1 MVDAV
6 SSLHSHLSQNLTGSS
21 NSTSL
26 SPLISHLA
34 PLILD
39 TSSQVRSALLEL
51 FEHLSPGVV
60 PKEAL
65 QAHLPMLLLYIQSA
79 MTHIQSDI
87 RSQSTKFL
95 AWILDVGGTEV
106 VKASWTKIL
115 ATYAVLLGWTT
126 DGREKARIQLDRGS
140 SMIGNVMVTN
150 RHVSILYLLLSRGI
164 SDVSASKPSRPKH
177 LNYNAA
183 KLTTLQHPLIE
194 CYLLPT
200 HSAPFAHLN
209 LLSSTTTDPQISS
222 HDITSRRVQFSC
234 NYLKPLL
241 IYLHDLSA
249 ELVPSDLS
257 RQPNQDV
264 VDDLR
269 ITIVRILGLVM
280 QAHVDVESDEQQTKA
295 WEKDWRRCI
304 SKVSSLIEAR
314 SRREGSRR
322 LAREWELT
330 GIGNLL

>member
-1 MVDAV
+1 
-6 SSLHSHLSQNLTGSS
+6 
-21 NSTSL
+21 
-26 SPLISHLA
+26 
-34 PLILD
+34 
-39 TSSQVRSALLEL
+39 
-51 FEHLSPGVV
+51 
-60 PKEAL
+60 
-65 QAHLPMLLLYIQSA
+65 MLLLYIQSA

-95 AWILDVGGTEV
+95 AWILDIGGTEV
-106 VKASWTKIL
+106 VKTSWTKVL
-115 ATYAVLLGWTT
+115 ATYAVLLGWTA
-126 DGREKARIQLDRGS
+126 DGREKASIQLDRGS

-150 RHVSILYLLLSRGI
+150 RHVSILYSLLSLG
-164 SDVSASKPSRPKH
+164 VSEVPVSKRSRPKL
-177 LNYNAA
+177 LNYNAT
-183 KLTTLQHPLIE
+183 KLTPLQHPRIE

-209 LLSSTTTDPQISS
+209 LFSSTTNESRVSS
-222 HDITSRRVQFSC
+222 YDITSRRIQFSS

-269 ITIVRILGLVM
+269 IAIVRILGLVK
-280 QAHVDVESDEQQTKA
+280 QAHVDVESDEQQSKA

-314 SRREGSRR
+314 SCSEGSRR
-322 LAREWELT
+322 LAREWEMT
-330 GIGNLL
+330 CISDLL

>member
-1 MVDAV
+1 
-6 SSLHSHLSQNLTGSS
+6 
-21 NSTSL
+21 
-26 SPLISHLA
+26 
-34 PLILD
+34 
-39 TSSQVRSALLEL
+39 
-51 FEHLSPGVV
+51 
-60 PKEAL
+60 
-65 QAHLPMLLLYIQSA
+65 MLLLYIQSA

-95 AWILDVGGTEV
+95 GWLLDIGGTEI
-106 VKASWTKIL
+106 VKASWTKVL
-115 ATYAVLLGWTT
+115 ATYAGLLGWT

-140 SMIGNVMVTN
+140 SMVGNVMVTN
-150 RHVSILYLLLSRGI
+150 RHVSILYSLLARGI
-164 SDVSASKPSRPKH
+164 SEISASKPSRPKL
-177 LNYNAA
+177 LNYNTTR
-183 KLTTLQHPLIE
+183 LTTLQHPRIE

-209 LLSSTTTDPQISS
+209 LFSSSTTDPQVSS
-222 HDITSRRVQFSC
+222 HDITSRRIQFSS

-269 ITIVRILGLVM
+269 ISIVRILGLVKE
-280 QAHVDVESDEQQTKA
+280 AHVDVESDEQQTKA

-314 SRREGSRR
+314 SRSEGSRR
-322 LAREWELT
+322 LAREWEMT

>member
-1 MVDAV
+1 
-6 SSLHSHLSQNLTGSS
+6 
-21 NSTSL
+21 
-26 SPLISHLA
+26 
-34 PLILD
+34 
-39 TSSQVRSALLEL
+39 VRSALLEL

-65 QAHLPMLLLYIQSA
+65 QAHVPMLLLYIQSA

-95 AWILDVGGTEV
+95 GWLLDIGGTEI
-106 VKASWTKIL
+106 VKASWTKVL
-115 ATYAVLLGWTT
+115 ATYAGLLGWT

-140 SMIGNVMVTN
+140 SMVGNVMVTN
-150 RHVSILYLLLSRGI
+150 RHVSILYSLLSRGI
-164 SDVSASKPSRPKH
+164 SEISASKPSRPKL
-177 LNYNAA
+177 LNYNTTR
-183 KLTTLQHPLIE
+183 LTTLQHPRIE

-209 LLSSTTTDPQISS
+209 LFSSSTTDPQVSS
-222 HDITSRRVQFSC
+222 HDITSRRIQFSS

-269 ITIVRILGLVM
+269 ISIVRILGLVKE
-280 QAHVDVESDEQQTKA
+280 AHVDVESDEQQTKA

-314 SRREGSRR
+314 SRSEGSRR
-322 LAREWELT
+322 LAREWEMT

>member
-1 MVDAV
+1 
-6 SSLHSHLSQNLTGSS
+6 
-21 NSTSL
+21 
-26 SPLISHLA
+26 
-34 PLILD
+34 
-39 TSSQVRSALLEL
+39 VRSALLEL

-65 QAHLPMLLLYIQSA
+65 QAHVPMLLLYIQSA

-95 AWILDVGGTEV
+95 GWLLDIGGTEI
-106 VKASWTKIL
+106 VKASWTKVL
-115 ATYAVLLGWTT
+115 ATYAGLLGWT

-140 SMIGNVMVTN
+140 SMVGNVMVTN
-150 RHVSILYLLLSRGI
+150 RHVSILYSLLSRGI
-164 SDVSASKPSRPKH
+164 SEISASKPSRPKL
-177 LNYNAA
+177 LNYNTTR
-183 KLTTLQHPLIE
+183 LTTLQHPRIE

-209 LLSSTTTDPQISS
+209 LFSSSTTDPQVSS
-222 HDITSRRVQFSC
+222 HDITSRRIQFSS

-269 ITIVRILGLVM
+269 ISIVRILGLVKE
-280 QAHVDVESDEQQTKA
+280 AHVDVESDEQQTKA

-314 SRREGSRR
+314 SRSEGSRR
-322 LAREWELT
+322 LAREWEMT
-330 GIGNLL
+330 GIGNSL

>member
-1 MVDAV
+1 M
-6 SSLHSHLSQNLTGSS
+6 SLHNHLSQNLTGSS

-39 TSSQVRSALLEL
+39 TSSQVRSALVEL

-65 QAHLPMLLLYIQSA
+65 QAHVPMLLLYIQSA

-95 AWILDVGGTEV
+95 AWLLDIGGTEI
-106 VKASWTKIL
+106 VKASWTTVL
-115 ATYAVLLGWTT
+115 ATYAVLLGWTA

-140 SMIGNVMVTN
+140 SMVGNVMVTK
-150 RHVSILYLLLSRGI
+150 RHVSVLYSLLSRGMSEI
-164 SDVSASKPSRPKH
+164 SASKPNRPKL
-177 LNYNAA
+177 LNYNTTR
-183 KLTTLQHPLIE
+183 LTALQHPRIE

-209 LLSSTTTDPQISS
+209 LFSSTTTDPQLSS
-222 HDITSRRVQFSC
+222 HDITSRRIQFRS
-234 NYLKPLL
+234 NSLKPLL

-269 ITIVRILGLVM
+269 IAIVRILGLVKE
-280 QAHVDVESDEQQTKA
+280 AHADVESDEQQKKA

-304 SKVSSLIEAR
+304 SKVSTLIEAR
-314 SRREGSRR
+314 SRSEGSRR
-322 LAREWELT
+322 LAREWEMT